1 VVTSGLHRNSAY
13 LERRAALASLSDA
26 SGMSGRV
33 DRRGGAFSDACYPI
47 GYGPFPTVPLRTV
60 RARFP
65 CTRLAKNTFCFSL
78 AWNVCQVRQLYRVV
92 FASMDFSVAPFADR
106 DLFLG
111 DPQVTQWTRFVRRFP
126 LVASSSLE
134 AGSDES
140 STVVLV
146 ILCGIGQQAST
157 LVGPADGGSITATWV
172 QAIQSSPYT
181 T

>member
-1 VVTSGLHRNSAY
+1 VQ
-13 LERRAALASLSDA
+13 
-26 SGMSGRV
+26 V
-33 DRRGGAFSDACYPI
+33 DIREDWA
-47 GYGPFPTVPLRTV
+47 
-60 RARFP
+60 
-65 CTRLAKNTFCFSL
+65 
-78 AWNVCQVRQLYRVV
+78 
-92 FASMDFSVAPFADR
+92 
-106 DLFLG
+106 
-111 DPQVTQWTRFVRRFP
+111 FP

-181 T
+181 SLSDQLVVCSVQTSLAFLHHAVVPSGLSAEGEVLF